1 MNTEQARAAVVDVL
15 GRIAPEADLTQVP
28 GDADF
33 RDELDLDSMDF
44 LSLVE
49 GLEQATGVD
58 VPESHYAQVQT
69 LDGLLG
75 YLVDHAG

>member
-1 MNTEQARAAVVDVL
+1 VNTEQARAHVAAIL
-15 GRIAPEADLTQVP
+15 GRIAPEADLEEVP
-28 GDADF
+28 GDVDL

-49 GLEQATGVD
+49 GLKEATGVD
-58 VPESHYAQVQT
+58 VPEDDYEKIET

-75 YLVDHAG
+75 YVADRAA